1 MKTSRTSA
9 PSGPQ
14 YAECST
20 PPGRTYASSGP
31 SSYGAVDDERLHP
44 LEHDPELLV
53 RMAVERHGRARLEA
67 DEVQHRGV
75 AEQRLP
81 AHAGGELECAMAS
94 SRTNWAICGA
104 PSLDYRCVAVMIV
117 EQRDY
122 HVYTGKLPEL
132 VRLYETEGIP
142 IQQEILGGLV
152 GAFTTDVGALST
164 YTTLWRYD
172 SFAEREER
180 RARLQADERWKDVPR
195 QGPAA
200 HPHAAEPDPR
210 PDVVLAAAVMGA
222 LDGKVA
228 IVTGGA
234 QGIGAAIA
242 AGLAAEGATRR
253 RRRPRTRRERR
264 RSEAPTSTS
273 DEEDVA
279 RMVEETL
286 ARHGRIDILVNNAG
300 LYASLEMRAFTEIPL
315 EEWNRVMEVNVAS
328 MFLTCRAVVPVMR
341 EQGGGKIVNI
351 SSGTPFRGV
360 PFLLHYVTSKG
371 AIVAL
376 TRALAKELGKDS
388 IHVNCVAPG
397 FTMSDGVK
405 SHPEVIEKLRDV
417 SVASRTIQRDQVP
430 EDVVGAVVFLCTPA
444 ADFIT
449 GQTMVIDGGQY
460 FH

>member
-1 MKTSRTSA
+1 MT
-9 PSGPQ
+9 
-14 YAECST
+14 
-20 PPGRTYASSGP
+20 
-31 SSYGAVDDERLHP
+31 
-44 LEHDPELLV
+44 
-53 RMAVERHGRARLEA
+53 
-67 DEVQHRGV
+67 
-75 AEQRLP
+75 
-81 AHAGGELECAMAS
+81 
-94 SRTNWAICGA
+94 
-104 PSLDYRCVAVMIV
+104 
-117 EQRDY
+117 
-122 HVYTGKLPEL
+122 
-132 VRLYETEGIP
+132 
-142 IQQEILGGLV
+142 
-152 GAFTTDVGALST
+152 
-164 YTTLWRYD
+164 
-172 SFAEREER
+172 
-180 RARLQADERWKDVPR
+180 
-195 QGPAA
+195 
-200 HPHAAEPDPR
+200 
-210 PDVVLAAAVMGA
+210 A
-222 LDGKVA
+222 LDRKVA

-242 AGLAAEGATRR
+242 GGLEAQGATVVIADLNPPEGGIRADVA
-253 RRRPRTRRERR
+253 
-264 RSEAPTSTS
+264 S
-273 DEEDVA
+273 EEDVA
-279 RMVEETL
+279 RMVEETM
-286 ARHGRIDILVNNAG
+286 ARHGRIDMLVNNAG

-341 EQGGGKIVNI
+341 AQGGGKIVNI

-388 IHVNCVAPG
+388 IYVNCVAPG

-449 GQTMVIDGGQY
+449 GQTMVIDGGQF